1 MKILYA
7 ALLTVG
13 LSTLTTSCSASNSGD
28 TQYKVTVQ
36 QLRQENYSNLRACE
50 HFFRQRGADSLWEQ
64 LTKVGEDSR
73 YLKFD
78 AIPIKSQ
85 KIIAQATIGYLAGNN
100 IAIIRLVMSKG
111 DFTKLPKELGALTS
125 LQFLTLNDN
134 QLTELPESLGAL
146 TNLQWLYPP
155 NNKLKQLPES
165 FGALTN
171 LQSLYLSYNLLESL
185 PESFGALT
193 SLLELYLD
201 NNQLQKL
208 PKSFGAL
215 TSLQ

>member
-1 MKILYA
+1 M
-7 ALLTVG
+7 VG
-13 LSTLTTSCSASNSGD
+13 LSSLTISCSASNSGD

-100 IAIIRLVMSKG
+100 ISIIRLVMSKG

-125 LQFLTLNDN
+125 LQKLMLNDNQLTELPKELGALTNLQLLTLNDN
-134 QLTELPESLGAL
+134 QLTELPKELGSPHQPPMAL
-146 TNLQWLYPP
+146 STQ
-155 NNKLKQLPES
+155 QQ
-165 FGALTN
+165 AQT
-171 LQSLYLSYNLLESL
+171 
-185 PESFGALT
+185 T
-193 SLLELYLD
+193 
-201 NNQLQKL
+201 
-208 PKSFGAL
+208 
-215 TSLQ
+215 T